1 MTTNSDERPP
11 EDGVPG
17 TEDRTE
23 LAKAIH
29 DAVNQLAHVERDDAL
44 QWGTETVDTLADLL
58 AAALPLWDSAMAVMA
73 LNGADW
79 TTVAAHAGITAQQA
93 SRRSATTPE
102 LEHYARQVG
111 TGARRV
117 SRDAIAVARNDL
129 KHGRLLYGGGH
140 DGDRTTKRL
149 RRT

>member
-1 MTTNSDERPP
+1 MTTNSDDRPP

-17 TEDRTE
+17 TEDRAE
-23 LAKAIH
+23 LAKAVH
-29 DAVNQLAHVERDDAL
+29 DAANQLARVKRDDAL
-44 QWGTETVDTLADLL
+44 RWGTETVDAVADLL

-93 SRRSATTPE
+93 SRRAATTPE
-102 LEHYARQVG
+102 LEQYASQVG

-129 KHGRLLYGGGH
+129 RHGRLLYGGGH
-140 DGDRTTKRL
+140 DDEQATKRL